1 MANKFI
7 IKGIRKFNE
16 QKVIENTLMLINKGD
31 DNEVKRRYN
40 EPTCGEVE
48 SYTLM
53 IEGLSTQGITI
64 KQMFVLLLNCLG
76 LLPKQMSGYVM
87 PV

>member
-31 DNEVKRRYN
+31 DNEVKRR
-40 EPTCGEVE
+40 CA
-48 SYTLM
+48 
-53 IEGLSTQGITI
+53 
-64 KQMFVLLLNCLG
+64 
-76 LLPKQMSGYVM
+76 
-87 PV
+87 